1 MKIVIADTDN
11 DTVEDLFSLLKSPG
25 QDWEISSSNSGKQC
39 LDILKKNGCTD
50 VVVLGRQLIDM
61 PGLDLINKI
70 RDDSDIPIVVLSNER
85 NIDAMVSAF
94 DAGANDYVTK
104 PYNEQIFLARLKA
117 LIRRR
122 AWDKQAREK
131 KIANHT

>member
-1 MKIVIADTDN
+1 
-11 DTVEDLFSLLKSPG
+11 
-25 QDWEISSSNSGKQC
+25 
-39 LDILKKNGCTD
+39 
-50 VVVLGRQLIDM
+50 M